1 MYCCD
6 AHSFVPSVHDIL
18 QHVGRVV
25 GLALTA
31 DGSTLYFTDTNT
43 GTIVRLAT
51 SGLVADPDTGLSNH
65 ATLRRE
71 IVLSGLD
78 DPRGLAL
85 DEARGRIFFTE
96 KAGRIYEC
104 NMDGTNME
112 PNAARPPRFRDLLV
126 KRPSRARLDGLTLD
140 LTGTRRSTHM
150 IYWSESNTNMIMRSN
165 IYGRNV
171 RRVAGLDGSLVWPR
185 GAFFYDSAL
194 YFSEYLGGVKRI
206 PAPKTLATSEP
217 TVEKLVDMVGSA
229 SSFVAQEVLAVT
241 RVGGEFV
248 FAVND

>member
-1 MYCCD
+1 M
-6 AHSFVPSVHDIL
+6 
-18 QHVGRVV
+18 V
-25 GLALTA
+25 GLALTS

-43 GTIVRLAT
+43 GTIVRLDT

-71 IVLSGLD
+71 VVLSGLD

-112 PNAARPPRFRDLLV
+112 RNVARPPRYRDLLV
-126 KRPSRARLDGLTLD
+126 KRPSRARLDGLALD
-140 LTGTRRSTHM
+140 LSGTRRSTHM

-165 IYGRNV
+165 IYGRSV
-171 RRVAGLDGSLVWPR
+171 RRVAGQDGSLVWPR
-185 GAFFYDSAL
+185 GAFFHDGAL

-206 PAPKTLATSEP
+206 PAPKTLATAEP
-217 TVEKLVDMVGSA
+217 TAETLVDMVGSA
-229 SSFVAQEVLAVT
+229 SSFVEQEVLAVT

-248 FAVND
+248 FAIND